1 MNRRIILGI
10 LLALV
15 LISGV
20 ASVGMDNR
28 GKVFEAMPLAQWQE
42 TIGVNLFGT
51 VKVTQAV
58 VPFMREQ
65 KWDGSS
71 PFPATWS
78 LIV

>member
-65 KWDGSS
+65 KWGGSS
-71 PFPATWS
+71 PFPAT
-78 LIV
+78 